1 MDMLCMYSSQA
12 HVIFDEMNVEDQ
24 FLECLTFCLL
34 KIALYEKF
42 ASRNPLLMKVDTLEE
57 GRATG
62 GGGGAI
68 KIHGKLPSGY
78 VPGSLAMMKSGANRL
93 WIKMLEYKKTDLQR
107 LFQVELPT
115 PGDNH
120 HQHRGGALAAHLP
133 PQVPGIGGNKT
144 FLRYVCMCV
153 QVVCGCCFPREK
165 FFGSKL
171 LPLSHGVH
179 VTVM

>member
-12 HVIFDEMNVEDQ
+12 HVIFDETNVEDQ

-42 ASRNPLLMKVDTLEE
+42 ASRNPLLMKVDSLVEE
-57 GRATG
+57 GGATG

-93 WIKMLEYKKTDLQR
+93 WIKMLEYRKMDLQR
-107 LFQVELPT
+107 LFQVELPS
-115 PGDNH
+115 PGGNH
-120 HQHRGGALAAHLP
+120 HQYRGGALAAHLP
-133 PQVPGIGGNKT
+133 PQAPGVGGNKT
-144 FLRYVCMCV
+144 FLRYVCVYVCV
-153 QVVCGCCFPREK
+153 FRVCGWRSCDC
-165 FFGSKL
+165 
-171 LPLSHGVH
+171 H
-179 VTVM
+179 VIPNLGYRVWG